1 MMRVVVIRI
10 GVSVLAD
17 RQAPPR
23 TWRQQVHLVRL
34 DKHRSGL
41 PIQPERNTREV
52 GEAAGGDAKVTV
64 PIKINGQSTP
74 MTLISVGGK
83 WRIEKFEFP
92 II

>member
-1 MMRVVVIRI
+1 MVWIDIVRI

-23 TWRQQVHLVRL
+23 AWRQQVHLVRL
-34 DKHRSGL
+34 DKHRPGL

-52 GEAAGGDAKVTV
+52 GEAAGSDAKVTV

-83 WRIEKFEFP
+83 WRIEKFDFP

>member
-1 MMRVVVIRI
+1 MVWIDIVRI
-10 GVSVLAD
+10 GMSVLAD

-52 GEAAGGDAKVTV
+52 EVVEDCQTRLICNMQIRRVVVTR
-64 PIKINGQSTP
+64 
-74 MTLISVGGK
+74 
-83 WRIEKFEFP
+83 WRRDGR
-92 II
+92 

>member
-1 MMRVVVIRI
+1 MVWLVVIRI

-52 GEAAGGDAKVTV
+52 GEAAGGDAKMTV
-64 PIKINGQSTP
+64 PIKINGQDTP
-74 MTLISVGGK
+74 MTLIKLCDK
-83 WRIEKFEFP
+83 WRIEKFDFP